1 MRCRTQATGRPG
13 EDPCFRGKWSV
24 QGGRSEQASAGHV
37 FLRQRTLPNGKR
49 AGHGAG
55 LTAATVA
62 AAAAV
67 LSLRRGARSRAG
79 LRSGRLGGARHRAAA
94 GMVGERREA
103 VVGGGCSESPLLV
116 FTEHLNRN
124 PGPSVKHMAKRPA
137 LPDLTS

>member
-1 MRCRTQATGRPG
+1 MRSRTQATGRPG
-13 EDPCFRGKWSV
+13 RDPCFRRKWSV

-49 AGHGAG
+49 AGDGAG

-62 AAAAV
+62 VAAV

-103 VVGGGCSESPLLV
+103 EVGGGWFGIAPV
-116 FTEHLNRN
+116 GVH
-124 PGPSVKHMAKRPA
+124 
-137 LPDLTS
+137 